1 MDLQAVWDWF
11 RVLYETTGIKLTI
24 FYDAFDRARFFNGF
38 LTSLR
43 LMAVCLLCSV
53 AIGVVGAWIQRSR
66 FFLMRAVTQGYIQ
79 FFRNTPPLVQLYFFY
94 FALGSYLRIT
104 NEAGLSVPVVSNF
117 TWAAICLSLYAGAF
131 NVEIFRAGIEAV
143 PRETI
148 EAAEALGYSR
158 LKAYVY
164 VILPLAFRISLPA
177 LNNNLVNLVKT
188 TTIAYAIAVPEMLY
202 VANQIW
208 SDELNVP
215 EMMNVLLIIYVSL
228 VGVLVLVM
236 GRWERAMR
244 IPGYTP
250 S

>member
-1 MDLQAVWDWF
+1 MELTPLWDWF
-11 RVLYETTGIKLTI
+11 RELHAATGIKLTI
-24 FYDAFDRARFFNGF
+24 FYDAFDRGRFIDGF
-38 LTSLR
+38 FTSVR
-43 LMAVCLLCSV
+43 LMALCIVASV
-53 AIGVVGAWIQRSR
+53 AIGVVGAWVQRSR
-66 FFLMRAVTQGYIQ
+66 LTLLRAMMAAYIQ

-94 FALGSYLRIT
+94 FALGSYLRVT
-104 NEAGLSVPVVSNF
+104 NDIGLAVPMVSNF

-143 PRETI
+143 PNETI

-158 LKAYVY
+158 MGAYVH

-215 EMMNVLLIIYVSL
+215 EMMNVLLVIYVML
-228 VGVLVLVM
+228 VGVVVYVM

-244 IPGYTP
+244 IPGYVR
-250 S
+250 

>member
-1 MDLQAVWDWF
+1 MIDLTPFWDWF
-11 RVLYETTGIKLTI
+11 RELNAATGIKLTI
-24 FYDAFDRARFFNGF
+24 FYDAFDRARFINGF
-38 LTSLR
+38 LTSVR
-43 LMAVCLLCSV
+43 LMALCIVASV
-53 AIGVVGAWIQRSR
+53 GIGIAGAWVQGSR
-66 FFLMRAVTQGYIQ
+66 LRLLRAVMAAYVQ

-94 FALGSYLRIT
+94 FALGSYLRVT
-104 NEAGLSVPVVSNF
+104 NDIGLAVPIISSF

-143 PRETI
+143 PSETI

-158 LKAYVY
+158 LQAYVH
-164 VILPLAFRISLPA
+164 VILLLAFRISLPA

-208 SDELNVP
+208 SDELNVL
-215 EMMNVLLIIYVSL
+215 EMMNVLLVIYVLL
-228 VGVLVLVM
+228 VGIVVYVM

-244 IPGYTP
+244 VPGYMP
-250 S
+250 

>member
-1 MDLQAVWDWF
+1 MDLSPLWDWF

-24 FYDAFDRARFFNGF
+24 FYDAFDRVRFFNSF

-43 LMAVCLLCSV
+43 LMGICLVASV
-53 AIGVVGAWIQRSR
+53 VIGVIGAWIQGSR
-66 FFLMRAVTQGYIQ
+66 FRFLRLATQSYIQ

-94 FALGSYLRIT
+94 FALGSYLKVST
-104 NEAGLSVPVVSNF
+104 GNGLTVPLVSNF
-117 TWAAICLSLYAGAF
+117 TWAAICLSFYAGAF

-143 PRETI
+143 PKETV
-148 EAAEALGYSR
+148 EAAEGLGYNR
-158 LKAYVY
+158 LKAYIH

-208 SDELNVP
+208 SDESNVP
-215 EMMNVLLIIYVSL
+215 EMMNVLLIIYVAL
-228 VGVLVLVM
+228 VGILVLVM

-244 IPGYTP
+244 VPGYMPT
-250 S
+250 